1 MWNLRA
7 DDRVLCLAIPSL
19 RETAAL
25 GRILSAGCLVA
36 LGDRN
41 EVDEARRAL
50 SEFDNLMFL
59 EAAGDGIPWRD
70 AFFTK
75 ILVPPQ
81 MTALAGTF
89 GAEVQR
95 VLAPGGEIVS
105 SVENA

>member
-19 RETAAL
+19 RQTAAI
-25 GRILSAGCLVA
+25 GRILSNGCLVA
-36 LGDRN
+36 LGDR
-41 EVDEARRAL
+41 EQVDEARRTL

-59 EAAGDGIPWRD
+59 EAAGATIPCRD

-75 ILVPPQ
+75 VLVPPQ
-81 MTALAGTF
+81 MTALAETF
-89 GAEVQR
+89 GAELQR

-105 SVENA
+105 TVANA